1 MDSGREGIE
10 PMENTGPEWSHEDHK
25 RMHALEAE
33 CARLSRMVE
42 ELDDKRA
49 TLEKKVIDLEAGHF
63 ADKLER
69 EIDLET
75 WDGIHAARVGHD
87 LEEIADKLLA
97 AIEANRRGED
107 IDGLL
112 FDIHGDVCCLI
123 ADNMRPEGEE
133 G

>member
-1 MDSGREGIE
+1 MDSGREGVDNMPSAE
-10 PMENTGPEWSHEDHK
+10 PEWSHEDYQ
-25 RMHALEAE
+25 RMHMLEAE
-33 CARLSRMVE
+33 CTRLSRVAE
-42 ELDDKRA
+42 ELKTREADLKKRV
-49 TLEKKVIDLEAGHF
+49 LDLEAEHF

-75 WDGIHAARVGHD
+75 WDGVHAARVGHD
-87 LEEIADKLLA
+87 LEEIADKLIA

-123 ADNMRPEGEE
+123 ADNMQPRTEE

>member
-1 MDSGREGIE
+1 MEPDFSYEDYQRMHRLEADLKAALAGIE
-10 PMENTGPEWSHEDHK
+10 EQRQALDIQSKAILD
-25 RMHALEAE
+25 LEAE
-33 CARLSRMVE
+33 
-42 ELDDKRA
+42 
-49 TLEKKVIDLEAGHF
+49 HF

-69 EIDLET
+69 EIDLQT
-75 WDGIHAARVGHD
+75 WDGIHAAHVGHD
-87 LEEIADKLLA
+87 LEEIADKLIA

-123 ADNMRPEGEE
+123 ADNMRPEEEE